1 VRVEALEGDA
11 FRVRHFTIIFMTEPS
26 LVDLVGVGLN
36 ATDTLIPL
44 AQYPER
50 GSKVEYSRASILP
63 GGQTASAVIAC
74 QTWGL
79 TTRYVGKLG
88 DDDAARLHCREFERA
103 GVDARV
109 VTVPNA
115 ASPQSLIVVDG
126 GGERT
131 VLCRRD
137 ERLLLQPPDLDRAW
151 IVNAR
156 ALLVDGFETAAA
168 TTAAGWARSAGIPV
182 VADLDE
188 MYEGVEDLAA
198 NVDYL
203 VVSRDFPQ
211 RMTGERSL
219 ENALRKM
226 KNRYGCTV
234 AAATLGQDG
243 VLAWDGSRFHLRP
256 AYCVS
261 VADTTGAG
269 DVFHAG
275 FIYGLLHGWPLAR
288 QLDFACA
295 AAALNCT
302 ASGARGGIGPIEGI
316 EKLMASAPRYA
327 VVPAAD

>member
-1 VRVEALEGDA
+1 
-11 FRVRHFTIIFMTEPS
+11 MTEPS

-44 AQYPER
+44 TEFPER
-50 GSKVEYSRASILP
+50 GSKVEYSQASLLP
-63 GGQTASAVIAC
+63 GGQTASAVVAC

-88 DDDAARLHCREFERA
+88 DDDAARLHRSEFARA
-103 GVDARV
+103 GVDARII
-109 VTVPNA
+109 TVPQA
-115 ASPQSLIVVDG
+115 ASPQSLIIVDG

-137 ERLLLQPPDLDRAW
+137 ERLTLQPEELERSW

-156 ALLVDGFETAAA
+156 ALHVDGLETAAA
-168 TTAAGWARSAGIPV
+168 TLAASWARAAGIPV

-188 MYEGVEDLAA
+188 QYPGVEELID

-203 VVSRDFPQ
+203 IVSRDFPA
-211 RMTGERSL
+211 RLTGERSL
-219 ENALRKM
+219 EIALRKM
-226 KNRYGCTV
+226 KSRYGCAVTG
-234 AAATLGQDG
+234 ATLGQDG
-243 VLAWDGSRFHLRP
+243 VLAWDGSHFHLRP

-275 FIYGLLHGWPLAR
+275 FIYGLLQGWPLPR

-302 ASGARGGIGPIEGI
+302 AKGARGGIGPIEQI
-316 EKLMASAPRYA
+316 EKMMASATRYA
-327 VVPAAD
+327 VTPAD